1 MFLDQ
6 QTRSLSL
13 ETTTQDI
20 VTAIEED
27 AIEITTAGTTDPL
40 SSSSTKE
47 NTGETES
54 ETYLATETITASMLN
69 KTTTYRITIT
79 FPCIFKPR
87 PHLKAI
93 KMNHHHPLSHPHQP
107 QKKPPHQHL

>member
-27 AIEITTAGTTDPL
+27 AITTAGTTDPL
-40 SSSSTKE
+40 
-47 NTGETES
+47 
-54 ETYLATETITASMLN
+54 L
-69 KTTTYRITIT
+69 
-79 FPCIFKPR
+79 
-87 PHLKAI
+87 
-93 KMNHHHPLSHPHQP
+93 
-107 QKKPPHQHL
+107 QKKILVKLNQKHILQRKQSLLLC